1 MVAKTIKSNFLIEF
15 RNRNKIF
22 IIIVIIFPKT
32 ILILTFKLNF
42 INKNILTLLQLN
54 MRMWGVY
61 VAKIIEL

>member
-15 RNRNKIF
+15 RNRNINF

-42 INKNILTLLQLN
+42 INKNILTLLY
-54 MRMWGVY
+54 WGCGVFMLL
-61 VAKIIEL
+61 K

>member
-15 RNRNKIF
+15 RNRNINF

-42 INKNILTLLQLN
+42 INKNILTLL
-54 MRMWGVY
+54 Y
-61 VAKIIEL
+61 